1 MLTARI
7 ASQKGNFIFIDFQ
20 ETRSVVKLGLNSL
33 EKISFLK
40 VRNKNRQS
48 NIVRSNN
55 NLKFLLFA
63 ASSTI
68 CEVHFTKDCFL
79 EKKDRV
85 HLKKDAVPTIF
96 FHNSTSGVKR
106 FQLEFDS
113 TNCRYNQETVEI
125 LSEIIY
131 QKDEE
136 ETILTKKQQRCDE
149 LKTLCRFCFTPE
161 TDDAKN
167 CVDISKL
174 QSYNLTINDVNQ
186 LLGVSAMFEDN
197 SSSELI
203 CESCFLS
210 IVEFDAFRKKC
221 REAQNDIWMEL
232 QDFEEKL
239 EELRKIKDCDI
250 EIYKNGDDVEVSNIE
265 VLEEHLEETQLVISY
280 NDEYEDAQIIDKS
293 ESIDNIPE
301 GFQIIYQQ
309 FPDTSVLDG
318 TDELDQCQTFNVEVI
333 KRKQKIGELLAPI
346 HGVDEYTA
354 TTEEI
359 IKNPERNRF
368 CFKIYECFFCKLKF
382 AGRKT
387 YIAHKCKVSEVQCEQ
402 CDKVFNRIQ
411 AYNSHVAHV
420 HGSLPISKNFCP
432 LCKTVIYSTLNQF
445 KQHKRSCNKET
456 KNQPI
461 QCEICSKVCNNLK
474 GYSIHKIF
482 HETRNYT
489 TSKGEKIV
497 SEGLNPSKRVSICEL
512 CGKNFQSTVGYRMH
526 KRNVHRV
533 GQTEANYACKLC
545 TKTCPTKRSLF
556 DHMRNTHRVQESACN
571 ICGKVYRTRI
581 LLKKHL

>member
-1 MLTARI
+1 M
-7 ASQKGNFIFIDFQ
+7 
-20 ETRSVVKLGLNSL
+20 
-33 EKISFLK
+33 
-40 VRNKNRQS
+40 
-48 NIVRSNN
+48 
-55 NLKFLLFA
+55 
-63 ASSTI
+63 
-68 CEVHFTKDCFL
+68 
-79 EKKDRV
+79 
-85 HLKKDAVPTIF
+85 PTIYF
-96 FHNSTSGVKR
+96 KNSSSGLKR
-106 FQLEFDS
+106 FQVQFDP
-113 TNCRYNQETVEI
+113 TNCQYNQYEQETVEI
-125 LSEIIY
+125 LNEIICE
-131 QKDEE
+131 KDEE
-136 ETILTKKQQRCDE
+136 EAIMNRKQQRCDE
-149 LKTLCRFCFTPE
+149 LKSLCRFCFTPE
-161 TDDAKN
+161 TDSAKK
-167 CVDISKL
+167 CVDVAKL
-174 QSYNLTINDVNQ
+174 QTYDLTIEEVNNS
-186 LLGVSAMFEDN
+186 LGITPIFEVT
-197 SSSELI
+197 SSSGFI

-221 REAQNDIWMEL
+221 REAQNDIWTEL
-232 QDFEEKL
+232 QEFDQKL
-239 EELRKIKDCDI
+239 DDLRKDKECDI
-250 EIYKNGDDVEVSNIE
+250 DIYKNEDDIEVSNIE
-265 VLEEHLEETQLVISY
+265 VLEEHLEETQLVINY
-280 NDEYEDAQIIDKS
+280 NDEYEDTQMIDQS
-293 ESIDNIPE
+293 DSIDNIPE
-301 GFQIIYQQ
+301 GFHIIYQQ
-309 FPDTSVLDG
+309 FPDSNVLDDN

-333 KRKQKIGELLAPI
+333 KDTDNIGELLAPI
-346 HGVDEYTA
+346 HGVDEYSVSN
-354 TTEEI
+354 TEEI

-387 YIAHKCKVSEVQCEQ
+387 YVAHKCKVSEVQCEQ

-461 QCEICSKVCNNLK
+461 QCEICSKMCNNLK

-489 TSKGEKIV
+489 TSTGEKIV

-533 GQTEANYACKLC
+533 GQSEASYDCKMC
-545 TKTCPTKRSLF
+545 EKTCPTKRSLF
-556 DHMRNTHRVQESACN
+556 DHMRNTHRIQESACN
-571 ICGKVYRTRI
+571 ICGKVYRTKI